1 MTLLRWSAPLNL
13 NPGCQDLMRLDH
25 QEMKLDQQEMK
36 LDQQEMSSV
45 PKMRLS
51 MYCRHHI
58 HSIHHFRMIW
68 KFFGD
73 SSATEIANQPEASKI
88 QIPSG
93 AFQIR

>member
-1 MTLLRWSAPLNL
+1 MK
-13 NPGCQDLMRLDH
+13 LDH

-45 PKMRLS
+45 PKMQLS

-58 HSIHHFRMIW
+58 HSIHFRMIW

>member
-1 MTLLRWSAPLNL
+1 MTLLSSAPLDL
-13 NPGCQDLMRLDH
+13 NPECQDLMR
-25 QEMKLDQQEMK
+25 

-51 MYCRHHI
+51 VYCRHHI
-58 HSIHHFRMIW
+58 HLIHHFRMIW
-68 KFFGD
+68 EVFGD